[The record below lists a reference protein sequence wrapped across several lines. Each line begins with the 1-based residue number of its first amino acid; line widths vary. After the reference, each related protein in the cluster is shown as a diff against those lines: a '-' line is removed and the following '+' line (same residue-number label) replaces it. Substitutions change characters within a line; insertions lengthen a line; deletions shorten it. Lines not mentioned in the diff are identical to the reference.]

1 LVAVITGLDNQ
12 EDQVVV
18 VQMLCLIPLVRPL
31 AVLEVMEQQDHKA
44 ILAVEDLEMV
54 EEEAVPAVLA
64 YQLHLMQ
71 VIMVPLKV
79 AAQAHFGHI
88 QIHTMLAVAAMATVE
103 QVAPAVAALDQGRQ
117 LVILVNLA
125 QLALVVAAERII
137 LLDMLDVPQ
146 KLVLAVL
153 V

>member
-18 VQMLCLIPLVRPL
+18 GQMLCLIPLVRPL

-54 EEEAVPAVLA
+54 EEEAVLAVLA